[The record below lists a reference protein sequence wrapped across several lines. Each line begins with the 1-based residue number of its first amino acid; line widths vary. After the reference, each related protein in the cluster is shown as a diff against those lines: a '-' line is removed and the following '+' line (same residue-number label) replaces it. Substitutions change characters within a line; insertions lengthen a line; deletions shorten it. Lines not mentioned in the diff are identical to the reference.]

1 MQVYCFMPYKRQV
14 SFFMDNGGH
23 TTKEKS
29 MLLAEKTGFS
39 HWGIFPASGIRIIKE
54 VRHMCASDKCH
65 MYGRNWSCP
74 PACIT
79 LDEAEKK
86 ISGFVWGILMQTTGY
101 LEDVFD
107 YETMQETE
115 SRHKKML
122 RTYAE
127 SLDRT
132 EDHLILGSGA
142 CSLCEE
148 CTCPV
153 NPCRMPDKMTSSMEA
168 YGIMVADVCSL
179 AGMAYHYGDC
189 TVTYSG
195 CVLFR

>member
-1 MQVYCFMPYKRQV
+1 
-14 SFFMDNGGH
+14 
-23 TTKEKS
+23 
-29 MLLAEKTGFS
+29 MLNMEQLQAMAADAGFTHS
-39 HWGIFPASGIRIIKE
+39 APLDVATLELKDE
-54 VRHMCASDKCH
+54 VRAMCSANTCQA
-65 MYGRNWSCP
+65 YGRNWSCP